1 MDGSLVLLSGGLDS
15 AVALAWAQRHLPPVR
30 AALHF
35 SYGQKCE
42 IREYEAAYRLADY
55 YAVPWFHYIIP
66 TFEYNATCPIHSE
79 ITPARNLIFM
89 AYAESLCE
97 SQEIGHL
104 LFGAH
109 ADDGRN
115 GCICRW
121 PKVLMASWLASE
133 EYGLGQHIHIPFA
146 QHTKADVVTLGR
158 DLLVP
163 FELTW
168 SCYEGGTTPCGTCA
182 SCSAREEAIHGQR
195 G

>member
-42 IREYEAAYRLADY
+42 VREYEAAYRLADY

-97 SQEIGHL
+97 SQEIEHL
-104 LFGAH
+104 VFGARVE
-109 ADDGRN
+109 AGEDSPAAVEVVASGRDAPAGRGEEVAVEGGGLLDVRN
-115 GCICRW
+115 GEDHAIE
-121 PKVLMASWLASE
+121 A
-133 EYGLGQHIHIPFA
+133 
-146 QHTKADVVTLGR
+146 
-158 DLLVP
+158 
-163 FELTW
+163 
-168 SCYEGGTTPCGTCA
+168 GGHGIAGMIPCGVTPGEWR
-182 SCSAREEAIHGQR
+182 SSHGV
-195 G
+195 